1 MLFTEVNRLT
11 SIAVAICA
19 ADIRLFDHTR
29 RELGR
34 TIAALLVQMDR
45 YRAYVEPGIA
55 TPDAERQVILDAADR
70 VRPELDEDE
79 SSTLDLIVRL
89 ALGDSPT
96 GEGGGAETLPS
107 VTRHPVTTELP
118 DTVMDEAALRAEFMI
133 RFAQTCGPVMAK
145 SKEDTAFYRW
155 NRFVAVNEV
164 GSEPTIVG
172 ISQDAFHDFCRQISA
187 AWPSTMTTLST
198 HDTKRSEDVRAR
210 LSAMLEHARD
220 WESCLGELR
229 AATEEARSPLVD
241 GATELLLW
249 QTLLATWRLPG
260 TLAGAEPISHERLAG
275 YLTKAMREA
284 KSHTTWTA
292 PDAAYEE
299 AVIALADS
307 ALADE
312 RVAAALDSFVEL
324 TYESLRAGVLGSKL
338 IQLTMPGVPDVY
350 QGTELIDLS
359 LVDPDNRRP
368 VDYAHRADL
377 LHTTDEA
384 PASLD
389 AQKLLVVSRALRLRA
404 EHPDAFR
411 GEAATYSPVA
421 TTTGQAVAFAR
432 GTAEADSPVAIT
444 VATRLGSQLAERGG
458 WGEHQIILPEGTWVD
473 VLSGR
478 EFRGGA
484 VELAEMLAD
493 LPVAL
498 LRAAS

>member
-1 MLFTEVNRLT
+1 M
-11 SIAVAICA
+11 
-19 ADIRLFDHTR
+19 
-29 RELGR
+29 
-34 TIAALLVQMDR
+34 
-45 YRAYVEPGIA
+45 
-55 TPDAERQVILDAADR
+55 
-70 VRPELDEDE
+70 
-79 SSTLDLIVRL
+79 
-89 ALGDSPT
+89 
-96 GEGGGAETLPS
+96 
-107 VTRHPVTTELP
+107 
-118 DTVMDEAALRAEFMI
+118 EAA
-133 RFAQTCGPVMAK
+133 
-145 SKEDTAFYRW
+145 
-155 NRFVAVNEV
+155 
-164 GSEPTIVG
+164 
-172 ISQDAFHDFCRQISA
+172 
-187 AWPSTMTTLST
+187 
-198 HDTKRSEDVRAR
+198 
-210 LSAMLEHARD
+210 
-220 WESCLGELR
+220 
-229 AATEEARSPLVD
+229 
-241 GATELLLW
+241 
-249 QTLLATWRLPG
+249 G

>member
-1 MLFTEVNRLT
+1 
-11 SIAVAICA
+11 
-19 ADIRLFDHTR
+19 
-29 RELGR
+29 
-34 TIAALLVQMDR
+34 
-45 YRAYVEPGIA
+45 
-55 TPDAERQVILDAADR
+55 
-70 VRPELDEDE
+70 
-79 SSTLDLIVRL
+79 
-89 ALGDSPT
+89 
-96 GEGGGAETLPS
+96 
-107 VTRHPVTTELP
+107 
-118 DTVMDEAALRAEFMI
+118 MI

-350 QGTELIDLS
+350 QGAPTAVTL
-359 LVDPDNRRP
+359 LVG
-368 VDYAHRADL
+368 VIGLAFAAHRNASPTPWTLERVYALFPRLGERSRNLGNRLSGGEQQMLAIGRALMTNPHL
-377 LHTTDEA
+377 LILDEA
-384 PASLD
+384 TEGLAPLIREEIWRCLA
-389 AQKLLVVSRALRLRA
+389 ALRA
-404 EHPDAFR
+404 EGQTILVIDKYVKR
-411 GEAATYSPVA
+411 LVA
-421 TTTGQAVAFAR
+421 L
-432 GTAEADSPVAIT
+432 ADRHTII
-444 VATRLGSQLAERGG
+444 ERGQVVWQG
-458 WGEHQIILPEGTWVD
+458 DSASLEAQPELWQRYIGI
-473 VLSGR
+473 
-478 EFRGGA
+478 
-484 VELAEMLAD
+484 
-493 LPVAL
+493 
-498 LRAAS
+498 